1 ADGAAGMAMLVTH
14 MSSAAAALTW
24 MFIEWSKFG
33 KPSAL
38 GIATGAVAGLVGI
51 TPASGFVGPIGGL
64 VIGVA
69 TGFLCFNAVGII
81 KQKLKIDDSLDVFP
95 VHGIGGMVGALLTGV
110 FVSSGLGG
118 AGLADGVSMGSQ
130 VGIQFVSIIATTVY
144 AGAGSFVI
152 LKVVDALVGLRA
164 SAEDEQVGL
173 DPSQHNE
180 TGYEI

>member
-1 ADGAAGMAMLVTH
+1 MDLDDGRRTRR
-14 MSSAAAALTW
+14 AAL
-24 MFIEWSKFG
+24 
-33 KPSAL
+33 L
-38 GIATGAVAGLVGI
+38 L
-51 TPASGFVGPIGGL
+51 
-64 VIGVA
+64 
-69 TGFLCFNAVGII
+69 
-81 KQKLKIDDSLDVFP
+81 
-95 VHGIGGMVGALLTGV
+95 MVGALLTGV